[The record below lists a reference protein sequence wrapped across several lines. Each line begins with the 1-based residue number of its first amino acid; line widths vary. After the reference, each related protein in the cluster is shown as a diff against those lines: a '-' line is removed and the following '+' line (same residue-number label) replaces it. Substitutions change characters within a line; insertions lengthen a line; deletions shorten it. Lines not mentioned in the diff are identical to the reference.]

1 MYKILYITIGL
12 ILIILRGINSPYF
25 IVDATVIL
33 LYFLLSI
40 PLLSDYIKKA
50 KIGGAELKFKDN
62 IQLLKKAINIA
73 LEEAQKNKQNNG
85 PHNTKKNYARF
96 FNISLAN
103 RLINEEPKMAL
114 ASLRVEI
121 ESKFKQ
127 CAIDLDLIE
136 DKVVPIKQIIY
147 ILMNNG
153 NITEIQYR
161 VLLIT
166 IEICNMGIEKVDI
179 SKEETNEIIDS
190 FNSFNKSFSIKYTQ

>member
-1 MYKILYITIGL
+1 MYKIFYITIGL
-12 ILIILRGINSPYF
+12 ILIILRGINSSYF

-62 IQLLKKAINIA
+62 IQLLKKSINIA
-73 LEEAQKNKQNNG
+73 LEEEQKKQNNG
-85 PHNTKKNYARF
+85 PHNKKKNYVRF

-121 ESKFKQ
+121 ESKFKEF
-127 CAIDLDLIE
+127 AIDLDLIE

-166 IEICNMGIEKVDI
+166 IEICNMGIEKIDI

-190 FNSFNKSFSIKYTQ
+190 FNSFNKSFYIK